1 LFEGVARQERRIA
14 EKFLELRPD
23 EDTTPEQRKK
33 ILSLQANAQSFLNV
47 FPSVR
52 TPALRM
58 LNYVTRTHAVKIARS
73 TQVQQLFRDDAARV
87 ALLTPSSSVLRTDK
101 LSKLLALLCSVAKA
115 KGREG
120 LHCILFV
127 ERIVTAFALADAI
140 NREFKGSPTLS
151 WLTAQAV
158 AGSKGMSHREQ
169 QEVVARFSAGA
180 IPLLVATATLDEGV
194 DVAQCNVAIR
204 FDKFSTTRSYVQA
217 EGRAR
222 ANGAVI
228 YYFENDYEEEER
240 KSQAVTTAARSSSS
254 QPSTTSS
261 STSSPDTMAA
271 FRHPYHHGMSGVGGQ
286 ITIHNCMSIL
296 VEYAQKAMKLEIRP
310 TENMFQGGSWPTQC
324 SQRRVEHR
332 NALCVAQVTWRRAS
346 ISQPPE
352 ASFVLT
358 WKR

>member
-1 LFEGVARQERRIA
+1 
-14 EKFLELRPD
+14 
-23 EDTTPEQRKK
+23 
-33 ILSLQANAQSFLNV
+33 
-47 FPSVR
+47 
-52 TPALRM
+52 
-58 LNYVTRTHAVKIARS
+58 
-73 TQVQQLFRDDAARV
+73 VQQLFRDDAARV
-87 ALLTPSSSVLRTDK
+87 ALLTPSSPLSRTDK
-101 LSKLLALLCSVAKA
+101 LSKLLALLHSVAKA

-180 IPLLVATATLDEGV
+180 IPLLVATATLYEGV
-194 DVAQCNVAIR
+194 DVAHCNVAIR

-217 EGRAR
+217 EVRAR

-240 KSQAVTTAARSSSS
+240 KSQAVTMAARSASS
-254 QPSTTSS
+254 QPSTSSS

-271 FRHPYHHGMSGVGGQ
+271 FRHPYHHGSEDVGQ

-296 VEYAQKAMKLEIRP
+296 VEYAQKATKLEIRP
-310 TENMFQGGSWPTQC
+310 AENMFQGGPWPAQR

-332 NALCVAQVTWRRAS
+332 NVQFVAQVNWRRAS

-352 ASFVLT
+352 ASSVLI
-358 WKR
+358 WLR